1 MKHLNGINIAN
12 LYQGL
17 LTATRNSLTEELN
30 QQRIQRSEFGDI
42 IKTIIPDLLR
52 LALDAEYKD
61 NMIDVEYE
69 RLKIE
74 KKKLRNA
81 LKLDGSKKKLDD
93 IQKKF
98 IKRQIDSF
106 DDKVLLDLLG
116 TQVKAWSM
124 FASSIGI
131 DENSILKILSGDET
145 CKIYNKIEDRLGV
158 SSSDCYNTQ

>member
-1 MKHLNGINIAN
+1 MKNMNGNNIVD
-12 LYQGL
+12 LYERL
-17 LTATRNSLTEELN
+17 LATTRDSLTEELN

-42 IKTIIPDLLR
+42 IKNVIPDLLR

-61 NMIDVEYE
+61 NMLDIEKE
-69 RLKIE
+69 RLKLD
-74 KKKLRNA
+74 KKRIRNSLR
-81 LKLDGSKKKLDD
+81 LDGSKKKLDD

-98 IKRQIDSF
+98 VKRQIDSF

-116 TQVKAWSM
+116 IQVKAWSM

-131 DENSILKILSGDET
+131 DENSILKILSGNET

-158 SSSDCYNTQ
+158 SSSDCYNN